1 MAEAF
6 IVAAA
11 RTAGGRKGGRLSG
24 WHPVDLAAQVLDA
37 LVERSRI
44 DPAAVEDVIMG
55 CVGQIGEQATDVARN
70 AVLASKLPEHV
81 PGVSVDRQCGSSQQ
95 AVHFAAQAVMSGTM
109 DVVIAAGVESMSRVP
124 MGSPMLLAA
133 KNGMGHYMS
142 PEIRRKYPGPDFSQF
157 LGAEM
162 MVRKYGLTK
171 DQLDAYALSSHERA
185 IAATQS
191 GAFAAE
197 IVPVAVR
204 RADGSVSDEMHTVDE
219 GIRFDASLAGIQ
231 GVKVLQ
237 EGGAITAANAS
248 QICDGSAGVMVVSER
263 ALKVHG
269 LKPLARIHQMT
280 LIGHDPVI
288 MLEAPLPATARALA
302 RAGMSIDDVDL
313 FEVNEAFA
321 SVPLAWLE
329 ATGADRDRMN
339 VNGGAIALGH
349 PLGGSGAKLM
359 TTLVHALHARGK
371 RYGLQTMCEGGG
383 QANVTLIERL

>member
-24 WHPVDLAAQVLDA
+24 WHPVDLSAQVLNA
-37 LVERSRI
+37 LVDRSGI

-81 PGVSVDRQCGSSQQ
+81 PGTSVDRQCGSSQQ

-124 MGSPMLLAA
+124 MGSPSLLAA

-162 MVRKYGLTK
+162 MVKKYGLTRE
-171 DQLDAYALSSHERA
+171 DLDAYALSSHQRA
-185 IAATQS
+185 IAATKA
-191 GAFAAE
+191 GAFEKE
-197 IVPVAVR
+197 IVPLAVR
-204 RADGSVSDEMHTVDE
+204 RADGTASDELHTIDE
-219 GIRFDASLAGIQ
+219 GIRFDASLEGIRA
-231 GVKVLQ
+231 VKLLQ

-248 QICDGSAGVMVVSER
+248 QICDGSAGVLVVSEK
-263 ALKVHG
+263 ALKEHRLTPIARVH
-269 LKPLARIHQMT
+269 HMT
-280 LIGHDPVI
+280 RIGHDPVI
-288 MLEAPLPATARALA
+288 MLEAPLPATERALKKS
-302 RAGMSIDDVDL
+302 GMKIDDIDL

-321 SVPLAWLE
+321 SVPLAWLK
-329 ATGADRDRMN
+329 ATGADRERMN
-339 VNGGAIALGH
+339 VNGGAISLGH

-359 TTLVHALHARGK
+359 TTLIHALHARGK

-383 QANVTLIERL
+383 QANVTILERL